1 MAAPFFSTLLEC
13 NSDQQA
19 CNQRHSQRQSE
30 GSQPGA
36 SLERMATR
44 SLRSKSSLDNFFE
57 ADRIIK
63 MIEGSVPDEPV
74 RATEPRVICNEPDS
88 RDARNSAIGIA
99 TSQSGG
105 EPLSRNG
112 GKRSSVARSA
122 GIVSMAVM
130 ASRVL
135 GLVREMV
142 FAYFFGASKSFA
154 NDAFVV
160 AFRIPNLLRDLFA
173 EGALSSAFVPVFS
186 DYLVNKDEKEAFRL
200 SNLVATALIVV
211 LGTFVVLGVIFAEPL
226 VAFIARGYHADPGK
240 FDLTV
245 RLTRIMMPFILLV
258 ALAAQAMG
266 VLNARDRFGIPALSS
281 AFFNVGSI
289 AGGLAMAAFL
299 TDPTFSH
306 PLRGIVEKPTEGIA
320 GMAYGVLIG
329 GFLQYAVQW
338 PSLRRAGFRYRP
350 MLSFRDPG
358 VRRMFGLMGPAV
370 IGGAAVQVNVLIS
383 TNFASGIP
391 ANGAVSWLNYAFRL
405 MQFPIGVFGVAIA
418 TATLPAISKSAAR
431 KDEADFRHTLASSMR
446 LAFLLTIPSAVGL
459 IVLGRPIIGLIYE
472 HGHFGGADTEH
483 TAAALAFFAIGL
495 TGYAAIKILAPAFY
509 ALGDSRTPMMIS
521 LASMLTN
528 FVMNWSLVG
537 VMQER
542 GLALSTSTVA
552 LGNCGLL
559 YVIMQ
564 KRIKGMEGK
573 RTAVAVAKIL
583 VSSAVMAAACWAM
596 ISITSRVLGDQFAG
610 RLVSVLIS
618 IAVGA
623 GLFYLAASLL
633 GVEELKAATDALT
646 GRLKR
651 TRSYVQS

>member
-1 MAAPFFSTLLEC
+1 
-13 NSDQQA
+13 
-19 CNQRHSQRQSE
+19 
-30 GSQPGA
+30 
-36 SLERMATR
+36 
-44 SLRSKSSLDNFFE
+44 
-57 ADRIIK
+57 
-63 MIEGSVPDEPV
+63 
-74 RATEPRVICNEPDS
+74 
-88 RDARNSAIGIA
+88 
-99 TSQSGG
+99 
-105 EPLSRNG
+105 
-112 GKRSSVARSA
+112 
-122 GIVSMAVM
+122 M

-154 NDAFVV
+154 TDAYVM

-211 LGTFVVLGVIFAEPL
+211 LGLCVLLGIVFAEPL
-226 VAFIARGYHADPGK
+226 VALIAPGFRADPAK
-240 FDLTV
+240 FELTV

-266 VLNARDRFGIPALSS
+266 ILNARDRFGIPALASS
-281 AFFNVGSI
+281 FFNIGSI
-289 AGGLAMAAFL
+289 IGGLSVAAL
-299 TDPTFSH
+299 LADPTFAN
-306 PLRGIVEKPTEGIA
+306 PIRAIVDRPTEAIV

-350 MLSFRDPG
+350 MLSFSDPG
-358 VRRMFGLMGPAV
+358 VRRMFGLMGPAL
-370 IGGAAVQVNVLIS
+370 IGGAAVQVNVLINS
-383 TNFASGIP
+383 NFASNIP
-391 ANGAVSWLNYAFRL
+391 GTGPVSWLSYAFRL

-418 TATLPAISKSAAR
+418 TATLPAISRSVAR

-459 IVLGRPIIGLIYE
+459 IALGQPIIALIYE
-472 HGHFGGADTEH
+472 RGHFGPVDTEH
-483 TAAALAFFAIGL
+483 TAAALSFFAIGL

-509 ALGDSRTPMMIS
+509 ALGDSRTPMIIS

-552 LGNCGLL
+552 LANCGLL
-559 YVIMQ
+559 YFIMR
-564 KRIKGMEGK
+564 KRINGLEGR
-573 RTAVAVAKIL
+573 RTAVAMIKIL
-583 VSSAVMAAACWAM
+583 VASAVMGAVCWVVSRGAEHLIGSSFAA
-596 ISITSRVLGDQFAG
+596 
-610 RLVSVLIS
+610 RLANVAVSV
-618 IAVGA
+618 AVSA
-623 GLFYLAASLL
+623 GLFYLIATLL
-633 GVEELKAATDALT
+633 GVEELKAATSALT
-646 GRLKR
+646 GRFRKR
-651 TRSYVQS
+651 RA